1 MTIWCPD
8 TQANTGTQ
16 RPVTGSRSGY
26 GGSVPA
32 VVAVVCPHPPL
43 LVPAMAGQAAWEL
56 TELRSACDAA
66 INQLWAAEPDKIVIV
81 GGGASTDTFA
91 SSAIGSFAG
100 YGLPLALRLD
110 GGDATT
116 GPAEPAL
123 PLSLSVAA
131 WLLRHRPVGPPRVG
145 LSVAPG
151 SALDCARLGASLV
164 AGSSRVG
171 LLIMGDG
178 SACHGPKSPGYDDPR
193 AATFDADVTAALASC
208 DTETLLA
215 LDIGLATD
223 LLAAGR
229 APWQVL
235 AGAVD
240 ASGGDWTGSVTYAD
254 APYGVQYTVATWL
267 PVAVDVA
274 RAA

>member
-1 MTIWCPD
+1 M
-8 TQANTGTQ
+8 
-16 RPVTGSRSGY
+16 SGY

-43 LVPAMAGQAAWEL
+43 LVPAMAGRATWEL
-56 TELRSACDAA
+56 TELRSTCDVAV
-66 INQLWAAEPDKIVIV
+66 NQLWSAEPDQIVVV
-81 GGGASTDTFA
+81 GAGALTDTYA

-100 YGLPLALRLD
+100 YGLPLAVRLD
-110 GGDATT
+110 GGDVDAGAPAAT
-116 GPAEPAL
+116 L

-131 WLLRHRPVGPPRVG
+131 WLLRDRPVEPPRVG
-145 LSVAPG
+145 LSVAPD
-151 SALDCARLGASLV
+151 SAIHCARLGASLV
-164 AGSSRVG
+164 GGSSRVG

-178 SACHGPKSPGYDDPR
+178 SACHGLKSPGYDDPR
-193 AATFDADVTAALASC
+193 ATSFDVSVTSALGAC

-215 LDIGLATD
+215 LDIDLATD
-223 LLAAGR
+223 LLVAGR

-235 AGAVD
+235 AGAID
-240 ASGGDWTGSVTYAD
+240 ASGGTWAGSVTFAD

-267 PVAVDVA
+267 PAAADVA

>member
-1 MTIWCPD
+1 M
-8 TQANTGTQ
+8 
-16 RPVTGSRSGY
+16 SGY

-56 TELRSACDAA
+56 TELRSTCDAA
-66 INQLWAAEPDKIVIV
+66 VNELWAAEPDQIVAV
-81 GGGASTDTFA
+81 GDGASTDTYA

-100 YGLPLALRLD
+100 YGLPLAVRLA
-110 GGDATT
+110 GGEVAAGAAPAT
-116 GPAEPAL
+116 L

-131 WLLRHRPVGPPRVG
+131 WLLRDRPVEPPRVG
-145 LSVAPG
+145 LSVAPD
-151 SALDCARLGASLV
+151 SALDCRRLGASLV
-164 AGSSRVG
+164 GGSSRVA

-193 AATFDADVTAALASC
+193 ATLFDASVTSAMAAC
-208 DTETLLA
+208 DTDALLA
-215 LDIGLATD
+215 LDIDVATD
-223 LLAAGR
+223 LLVAGR

-240 ASGGDWTGSVTYAD
+240 ASGGTWAGSVTYAD

-267 PVAVDVA
+267 PVAVDMA

>member
-1 MTIWCPD
+1 
-8 TQANTGTQ
+8 
-16 RPVTGSRSGY
+16 
-26 GGSVPA
+26 
-32 VVAVVCPHPPL
+32 
-43 LVPAMAGQAAWEL
+43 
-56 TELRSACDAA
+56 
-66 INQLWAAEPDKIVIV
+66 
-81 GGGASTDTFA
+81 
-91 SSAIGSFAG
+91 
-100 YGLPLALRLD
+100 
-110 GGDATT
+110 
-116 GPAEPAL
+116 
-123 PLSLSVAA
+123 
-131 WLLRHRPVGPPRVG
+131 
-145 LSVAPG
+145 
-151 SALDCARLGASLV
+151 
-164 AGSSRVG
+164 
-171 LLIMGDG
+171 MGDG